1 MQTNKVLDSHT
12 HVSSTRVVYMLNILV
27 VVRYV
32 CEGDQALYDSTA
44 LLIYNNMI
52 LSCYRRQLYR
62 QRFIENCAASN

>member
-1 MQTNKVLDSHT
+1 
-12 HVSSTRVVYMLNILV
+12 MLNILV